1 MQFRLLDRIDELEP
15 GKRIA
20 ATKDLRPD
28 EDYLRDHFP
37 RFPVMPGVLMLEAM
51 FQAGLWLLLETEQFV
66 RPFVTMKES
75 RNIRFADFV
84 KPNQSLA
91 VFVEI
96 LRADEHIY
104 KLKAEGRIGDS
115 AAVNGRLTLETSTL
129 AEKYPL
135 RADTENYMR
144 HHLKEV
150 FQELRSNT
158 AKA

>member
-15 GKRIA
+15 GKRIT

-51 FQAGLWLLLETEQFV
+51 FQGGLWLLLETEQFA

-84 KPNQSLA
+84 RPNQSLS
-91 VFVEI
+91 VKVEI
-96 LRADEHIY
+96 IRTEDHFY
-104 KLKAEGRIGDS
+104 KMKAEGRIGDS
-115 AAVNGRLTLETSTL
+115 VAVNGRLTLEATTL
-129 AEKYPL
+129 AERYPE
-135 RADTENYMR
+135 RAATENYMR
-144 HHLKEV
+144 HHLQEV
-150 FQELRSNT
+150 YRELRGTN
-158 AKA
+158 A